1 MGGTRCGTLSAVA
14 REARDHLSLRVGKAT
29 LEQLDRRARRDAQPK
44 SKLAERYLREGLQ
57 MDDHPGINFVDGALG
72 RRPAVTGTGLDVWEI
87 VETVRHNDD
96 SIARAAAYLEI
107 DALLVEVAIR
117 YYGSNREEVDA
128 WIERVGQIAEEEET
142 KWLRAREALA

>member
-1 MGGTRCGTLSAVA
+1 MA
-14 REARDHLSLRVGKAT
+14 REPRDHLSLRVGATT
-29 LEQLDRRARRDAQPK
+29 LEQLERRARHEAEPK

-57 MDDHPGINFVDGALG
+57 MDDHPGIHFIDGALG
-72 RRPAVTGTGLDVWEI
+72 RRPAVTGTGLDVWEV

-96 SIARAAAYLEI
+96 SIARAATYLEI
-107 DALLVEVAIR
+107 DARLVEVAIR

-128 WIERVGQIAEEEET
+128 WIERVGQIAEEEEA